1 MCSAI
6 KYFILQLFVYLGL
19 NFNTTVE
26 NLVSLFQLLLS
37 ENNIVTGHEISQALN
52 QTQLSTAFNL
62 NTWIL
67 PTWPHGWPHVLCNEC
82 QRRMCWNSTISKN
95 ATQKGNNEQKN
106 NNTQW
111 LCLKT
116 FKIACR
122 KENFFFLNLRHGL
135 AKSLKPQ
142 CSLWLGRDT
151 TMLDTIPTLSRLVIS
166 PTAKEHS
173 SLQGREHIGQSIWI
187 LLWTL

>member
-1 MCSAI
+1 MA
-6 KYFILQLFVYLGL
+6 
-19 NFNTTVE
+19 
-26 NLVSLFQLLLS
+26 LS
-37 ENNIVTGHEISQALN
+37 ENLE
-52 QTQLSTAFNL
+52 
-62 NTWIL
+62 
-67 PTWPHGWPHVLCNEC
+67 
-82 QRRMCWNSTISKN
+82 NSM
-95 ATQKGNNEQKN
+95 QE
-106 NNTQW
+106 
-111 LCLKT
+111 
-116 FKIACR
+116 R
-122 KENFFFLNLRHGL
+122 EFFFKNLRHGL